1 MLSENNNLNLVDLKL
16 VIFVL
21 DGTLLDTTDEIHYIF
36 NKVLTVNSLPLQSK
50 KYYKDNIGN
59 GIDHLLTKI
68 LPKDFVGDYKLIL
81 SQAKELYS
89 KYLNKKAK
97 PFDGIYDI
105 LDLLGENNISIGI
118 VTNKIH
124 TLAERCVELFFN
136 KYNIVIIG
144 AEYLYPKKPAPDS
157 ALFIADKFNFEP
169 VNILFIGD
177 SQIDICTAKNAGMCS
192 VGVLW
197 GNGTEAELQNAGADI
212 IFSEPLAL
220 KTFLIDQMN

>member
-1 MLSENNNLNLVDLKL
+1 LNPINLKS
-16 VIFVL
+16 VIFDL

-36 NKVLTVNSLPLQSK
+36 NKVLTLNNLPLQSK

-68 LPKDFVGDYKLIL
+68 LPKDFVGDYNSIL

-89 KYLNKKAK
+89 KYLNKKAR

-105 LDLLGENNISIGI
+105 LDLLGEKNISIGI

-157 ALFIADKFNFEP
+157 ALFLADKFNFQP
-169 VNILFIGD
+169 ANILFIGD
-177 SQIDICTAKNAGMCS
+177 SQIDICTAKNAKMLS
-192 VGVLW
+192 AGVLW
-197 GNGTEAELQNAGADI
+197 GNGSRAEFQNVGADI
-212 IFSEPLAL
+212 IFSEPLNL
-220 KTFLIDQMN
+220 KTFLMDQMN

>member
-1 MLSENNNLNLVDLKL
+1 MNPIDLKA
-16 VIFVL
+16 VIFDL

-36 NKVLTVNSLPLQSK
+36 NKVLTLNNLPLQSK
-50 KYYKDNIGN
+50 EYYKDNIGN

-81 SQAKELYS
+81 SQTKELYS

-105 LDLLGENNISIGI
+105 LDLLGEKNIRIGI

-124 TLAERCVELFFN
+124 TLAERCVGLFFN

-144 AEYLYPKKPAPDS
+144 AEYLYPKKPAPES
-157 ALFIADKFNFEP
+157 ALFLVDKFN
-169 VNILFIGD
+169 VSLITILF
-177 SQIDICTAKNAGMCS
+177 
-192 VGVLW
+192 
-197 GNGTEAELQNAGADI
+197 
-212 IFSEPLAL
+212 
-220 KTFLIDQMN
+220 

>member
-1 MLSENNNLNLVDLKL
+1 MNPIDLKL
-16 VIFVL
+16 VIFDL

-36 NKVLTVNSLPLQSK
+36 NKVLKINNLPLQSK
-50 KYYKDNIGN
+50 KYYKDNIGS
-59 GIDHLLTKI
+59 GIDHLLMKI
-68 LPKDFVGDYKLIL
+68 LPKEFVGDYNSIL

-105 LDLLGENNISIGI
+105 LDLLGENNIRIGI

-157 ALFIADKFNFEP
+157 ALFIANKFNLEP

-220 KTFLIDQMN
+220 KTFLMEQMN

>member
-1 MLSENNNLNLVDLKL
+1 MNHIDLKA
-16 VIFVL
+16 VIFDL

-36 NKVLTVNSLPLQSK
+36 NKVLTLNNLPLQSK
-50 KYYKDNIGN
+50 EYYKDNIGN

-105 LDLLGENNISIGI
+105 LDLLGEKNIRIGI

-124 TLAERCVELFFN
+124 TLAERCVGLFFN

-157 ALFIADKFNFEP
+157 ALFIANKFNYEQ

-197 GNGTEAELQNAGADI
+197 GNGTESELQNAGADI

-220 KTFLIDQMN
+220 KTFLMEQMN

>member
-1 MLSENNNLNLVDLKL
+1 LNPIDLKA
-16 VIFVL
+16 VIFDL

-36 NKVLTVNSLPLQSK
+36 NKVLTVNNLQLQSK
-50 KYYKDNIGN
+50 KYYMDNIGN

-68 LPKDFVGDYKLIL
+68 LPKDFTGDYKSIL

-105 LDLLGENNISIGI
+105 LDLLAEKNTNMRI

-136 KYNIVIIG
+136 KYNIVTIG
-144 AEYLYPKKPAPDS
+144 AEYLYPKKPSPDS
-157 ALFIADKFNFEP
+157 ALFLADKFIFQP

-212 IFSEPLAL
+212 ILSEPLDL
-220 KTFLIDQMN
+220 KIFLMDQLD

>member
-1 MLSENNNLNLVDLKL
+1 LNSIDLKS
-16 VIFVL
+16 VIFDL

-36 NKVLTVNSLPLQSK
+36 NKVLTVNNLPLQSK
-50 KYYKDNIGN
+50 EYYKDNIGN

-105 LDLLGENNISIGI
+105 LDLLGEKNIRIGI

-124 TLAERCVELFFN
+124 TLAERCVGLFFN

-157 ALFIADKFNFEP
+157 ALFIANKFNYEP

-220 KTFLIDQMN
+220 KTFLMEQMN

>member
-1 MLSENNNLNLVDLKL
+1 MLFKNNYLNPVDLKL
-16 VIFVL
+16 VIFDL

-36 NKVLTVNSLPLQSK
+36 NKVLTVNNLPLQSK

-68 LPKDFVGDYKLIL
+68 LPKDFTGNYKSIL

-97 PFDGIYDI
+97 PFDGIYDV
-105 LDLLGENNISIGI
+105 LNLLSEKNISIGI

-136 KYNIVIIG
+136 KYNIITIG
-144 AEYLYPKKPAPDS
+144 AEFLYPKKPAPDS
-157 ALFIADKFNFEP
+157 ALFLANKFNFQP
-169 VNILFIGD
+169 ANILFIGD
-177 SQIDICTAKNAGMCS
+177 SQIDIFTAKNAKMLS
-192 VGVLW
+192 AGVLW
-197 GNGTEAELQNAGADI
+197 GNGSEEELENAGAGI
-212 IFSEPLAL
+212 IFAEPLDL
-220 KTFLIDQMN
+220 KTYLMDQLN

>member
-1 MLSENNNLNLVDLKL
+1 MNPINLKS
-16 VIFVL
+16 VIFDL
-21 DGTLLDTTDEIHYIF
+21 DGTLLDTADEIHYIF
-36 NKVLTVNSLPLQSK
+36 NKVLKVNNLPLQSK
-50 KYYKDNIGN
+50 KHYKNNIGN
-59 GIDHLLTKI
+59 GVDHLLTKI
-68 LPKDFVGDYKLIL
+68 LPKDFTGDYKSIL
-81 SQAKELYS
+81 SQAKELCS

-105 LDLLGENNISIGI
+105 LDLLGEKNIRIGI

-124 TLAERCVELFFN
+124 TLAERCVGLFFN

-157 ALFIADKFNFEP
+157 ALFIANKFNYEP

-220 KTFLIDQMN
+220 KTFLMEQMN

>member
-1 MLSENNNLNLVDLKL
+1 MNHIDLKA
-16 VIFVL
+16 VIFDL

-36 NKVLTVNSLPLQSK
+36 NKVLTVNNLPLQSK
-50 KYYKDNIGN
+50 EYYKDNIGN

-105 LDLLGENNISIGI
+105 LDLLGEKNIRIGI

-124 TLAERCVELFFN
+124 TLAERCVGLFFN

-157 ALFIADKFNFEP
+157 ALFLANKFNLEP

-197 GNGTEAELQNAGADI
+197 GNGTEAALQNAGADI

-220 KTFLIDQMN
+220 KTFLMEQMN

>member
-1 MLSENNNLNLVDLKL
+1 LNPIDLKA
-16 VIFVL
+16 VIFDL

-36 NKVLTVNSLPLQSK
+36 NKVLTVNNLPLQSK
-50 KYYKDNIGN
+50 KYYKDNIGS

-68 LPKDFVGDYKLIL
+68 LPKDFTGDYKSIL

-105 LDLLGENNISIGI
+105 LDLLAEKNTNMGI

-124 TLAERCVELFFN
+124 TLAERCVDFFFN
-136 KYNIVIIG
+136 KYNIVTIG

-157 ALFIADKFNFEP
+157 ALFLADKFNFQLA
-169 VNILFIGD
+169 NILFIGD
-177 SQIDICTAKNAGMCS
+177 SQIDICTAKNAGMFS

-197 GNGTEAELQNAGADI
+197 GNGSRAELQNAGADI
-212 IFSEPLAL
+212 ILSEPLDL
-220 KTFLIDQMN
+220 KIFLMDQMD

>member
-1 MLSENNNLNLVDLKL
+1 MNSIDLKS
-16 VIFVL
+16 VIFDL

-36 NKVLTVNSLPLQSK
+36 NKVLTVNNLPLQSK
-50 KYYKDNIGN
+50 EYYKDNIGN

-68 LPKDFVGDYKLIL
+68 LPKDFVGDYKIIL
-81 SQAKELYS
+81 SQAKGLYS

-97 PFDGIYDI
+97 PIDGIYEI
-105 LDLLGENNISIGI
+105 LDLLGEKNIRIGI

-124 TLAERCVELFFN
+124 TLAERCVGLFFN
-136 KYNIVIIG
+136 KYNFVIIG

-157 ALFIADKFNFEP
+157 ALFIANKFNYEP

-220 KTFLIDQMN
+220 KTFLMEQMN

>member
-1 MLSENNNLNLVDLKL
+1 MNSIDLKS
-16 VIFVL
+16 VIFDL

-36 NKVLTVNSLPLQSK
+36 NKVLILNNLPLQSK
-50 KYYKDNIGN
+50 EYYKDNIGN

-68 LPKDFVGDYKLIL
+68 LPKGFVGDYKLIL
-81 SQAKELYS
+81 SQTKELYS

-105 LDLLGENNISIGI
+105 LDLLGEKNIRIGI

-124 TLAERCVELFFN
+124 TLAERCVGLFFN

-144 AEYLYPKKPAPDS
+144 AECLYPKKPAPDS
-157 ALFIADKFNFEP
+157 ALFIANKFNYEP

-220 KTFLIDQMN
+220 KTFLMDQIN

>member
-1 MLSENNNLNLVDLKL
+1 MNPIDLKA
-16 VIFVL
+16 VIFDL

-36 NKVLTVNSLPLQSK
+36 NKVLTVNNLPLQSK

-68 LPKDFVGDYKLIL
+68 LPKDFTGDYKSIL
-81 SQAKELYS
+81 SHAKDLYS
-89 KYLNKKAK
+89 KYLNKKTK

-105 LDLLGENNISIGI
+105 LDLLAEKNTNMGI

-136 KYNIVIIG
+136 KYNIVTIG
-144 AEYLYPKKPAPDS
+144 AEYLYPKKPLPDS
-157 ALFIADKFNFEP
+157 ALFLADKFIFQP

-212 IFSEPLAL
+212 ILSEPLDL
-220 KTFLIDQMN
+220 KIFLMDQLD

>member
-1 MLSENNNLNLVDLKL
+1 MNPIDLKA
-16 VIFVL
+16 VIFDL

-36 NKVLTVNSLPLQSK
+36 NKVLKVNNLPLQSK

-68 LPKDFVGDYKLIL
+68 LPKDFTGDYKSIL
-81 SQAKELYS
+81 SQAKEIYS

-105 LDLLGENNISIGI
+105 LNLLGEKNISMGI

-124 TLAERCVELFFN
+124 TLAERCVGFFFN
-136 KYNIVIIG
+136 KYNIVTIG
-144 AEYLYPKKPAPDS
+144 TEYLYPKKPAPDS
-157 ALFIADKFNFEP
+157 ALFLADKFNFQLA
-169 VNILFIGD
+169 NILFIGD
-177 SQIDICTAKNAGMCS
+177 SQIDICTAKNAGMFS

-197 GNGTEAELQNAGADI
+197 GNGSRAELQNVGADI
-212 IFSEPLAL
+212 ILSEPLDL
-220 KTFLIDQMN
+220 KIFLMDQMD

>member
-1 MLSENNNLNLVDLKL
+1 LNPIDLKA
-16 VIFVL
+16 VIFDL

-36 NKVLTVNSLPLQSK
+36 NKVLTLNNLPLQSK
-50 KYYKDNIGN
+50 EYYKDNIGN

-81 SQAKELYS
+81 SQTKELYS

-105 LDLLGENNISIGI
+105 LDLLGEKNIRIGI

-124 TLAERCVELFFN
+124 TLAERCVGLFFN

-157 ALFIADKFNFEP
+157 ALFIANKFNYEP

-220 KTFLIDQMN
+220 KTFLMEQMN

>member
-1 MLSENNNLNLVDLKL
+1 VLSKNNNLNPVDLKL
-16 VIFVL
+16 VIFDL

-36 NKVLTVNSLPLQSK
+36 NKVLTVNNLPLQSK

-68 LPKDFVGDYKLIL
+68 LQKDFTGNYKSIL

-97 PFDGIYDI
+97 PFDGIYDV
-105 LDLLGENNISIGI
+105 LNLLSEKNISIGI

-136 KYNIVIIG
+136 KYNIITIG
-144 AEYLYPKKPAPDS
+144 AEFLYPKKPAPDS
-157 ALFIADKFNFEP
+157 ALFLANKFNFQP
-169 VNILFIGD
+169 ANILFIGD
-177 SQIDICTAKNAGMCS
+177 SQIDIFTAKNAKMLS
-192 VGVLW
+192 AGVLW
-197 GNGTEAELQNAGADI
+197 GNGSEEELENAGAGI
-212 IFSEPLAL
+212 IFAEPLDL
-220 KTFLIDQMN
+220 KTYLMDQLN

>member
-1 MLSENNNLNLVDLKL
+1 VLSKNNNLNPVDLKL
-16 VIFVL
+16 VIFDL

-36 NKVLTVNSLPLQSK
+36 NKVLTVNNLPLQSK

-68 LPKDFVGDYKLIL
+68 LPKDFTGNYKSIL

-97 PFDGIYDI
+97 PFDGIYDV
-105 LDLLGENNISIGI
+105 LNLLSEKNISIGI

-136 KYNIVIIG
+136 KYNIITIG
-144 AEYLYPKKPAPDS
+144 AEFLYPKKPAPDS
-157 ALFIADKFNFEP
+157 ALFLANKFNFQP
-169 VNILFIGD
+169 ANILFIGD
-177 SQIDICTAKNAGMCS
+177 SQIDIFTAKNAKMLS
-192 VGVLW
+192 AGVLW
-197 GNGTEAELQNAGADI
+197 GNGSEEELENAGAGI
-212 IFSEPLAL
+212 IFAEPLDL
-220 KTFLIDQMN
+220 KTYLMDQLN

>member
-1 MLSENNNLNLVDLKL
+1 MNSIDLKS
-16 VIFVL
+16 VIFDL

-36 NKVLTVNSLPLQSK
+36 NKVLTVNNLPLQSK
-50 KYYKDNIGN
+50 EYYKDNIGN

-68 LPKDFVGDYKLIL
+68 LP
-81 SQAKELYS
+81 KELYS

-105 LDLLGENNISIGI
+105 LDLLGEKNIRIGI

-124 TLAERCVELFFN
+124 TLAERCVGLFFN

-157 ALFIADKFNFEP
+157 ALFIANKFNYEP

-197 GNGTEAELQNAGADI
+197 GNGPEAELQNAGADI

-220 KTFLIDQMN
+220 KTFLMEQMN

>member
-1 MLSENNNLNLVDLKL
+1 M
-16 VIFVL
+16 IL

-68 LPKDFVGDYKLIL
+68 LPKDFTGNYKSIL

-105 LDLLGENNISIGI
+105 LDLLAEKNTNMGI

-136 KYNIVIIG
+136 KYNIITIG
-144 AEYLYPKKPAPDS
+144 AEFLYPKKPAPDS
-157 ALFIADKFNFEP
+157 ALFLANKFNFQP
-169 VNILFIGD
+169 ANILFIGD
-177 SQIDICTAKNAGMCS
+177 SQIDIFTAKNAKMLS
-192 VGVLW
+192 AGVLW
-197 GNGTEAELQNAGADI
+197 GNGSEEELENAGAGI
-212 IFSEPLAL
+212 IFAEPLDL
-220 KTFLIDQMN
+220 KTYLMDHLN

>member
-1 MLSENNNLNLVDLKL
+1 MNSIDLKS
-16 VIFVL
+16 VIFDL
-21 DGTLLDTTDEIHYIF
+21 DGTLLDTADEIHYIF
-36 NKVLTVNSLPLQSK
+36 NKVLTLNNLPLQSK

-68 LPKDFVGDYKLIL
+68 LPKK
-81 SQAKELYS
+81 LYS

-105 LDLLGENNISIGI
+105 LDLLGEKNIRIGI

-124 TLAERCVELFFN
+124 TLAERCVGLFFN

-157 ALFIADKFNFEP
+157 ALFIANKFNYEP

-220 KTFLIDQMN
+220 KTFLMEQMN

>member
-1 MLSENNNLNLVDLKL
+1 MNSIDLKS
-16 VIFVL
+16 VIFDL

-36 NKVLTVNSLPLQSK
+36 NKVLTVNNLPLQSK
-50 KYYKDNIGN
+50 EYYKDNIGN

-81 SQAKELYS
+81 SQTKELYS

-105 LDLLGENNISIGI
+105 LDLLGEKNIRIGI

-124 TLAERCVELFFN
+124 TLAERCVGLFFN

-157 ALFIADKFNFEP
+157 ALFIANKFNYEP

-220 KTFLIDQMN
+220 KTFLMEQMN

>member
-1 MLSENNNLNLVDLKL
+1 MNPIDLKA
-16 VIFVL
+16 VIFDL

-36 NKVLTVNSLPLQSK
+36 NKVLTVNNLPLQSK
-50 KYYKDNIGN
+50 EYYKDNIGN

-81 SQAKELYS
+81 SQTKEFYS

-105 LDLLGENNISIGI
+105 LDLLGEKNIRIGI

-124 TLAERCVELFFN
+124 TLAERCVGLFFN

-157 ALFIADKFNFEP
+157 ALFIANKFNYEP

-220 KTFLIDQMN
+220 KTFLMEQMN

>member
-1 MLSENNNLNLVDLKL
+1 MNSIDLKS
-16 VIFVL
+16 VIFDL
-21 DGTLLDTTDEIHYIF
+21 DGTLLDTADEIHYIF
-36 NKVLTVNSLPLQSK
+36 NKVLTVNNLPLQSK
-50 KYYKDNIGN
+50 EYYKDNIGN

-68 LPKDFVGDYKLIL
+68 LPKGFVGDYKLIL
-81 SQAKELYS
+81 SQTKELYS

-105 LDLLGENNISIGI
+105 LDLLGEKNIRIGI

-124 TLAERCVELFFN
+124 TLAERCVGLFFN

-157 ALFIADKFNFEP
+157 ALFIANKFNYEP

-220 KTFLIDQMN
+220 KTFLMEQMN